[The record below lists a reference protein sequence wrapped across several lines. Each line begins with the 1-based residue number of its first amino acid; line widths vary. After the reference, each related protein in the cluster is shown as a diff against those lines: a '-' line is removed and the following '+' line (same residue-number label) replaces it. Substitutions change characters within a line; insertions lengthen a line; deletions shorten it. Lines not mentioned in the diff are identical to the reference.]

1 MTYICQYFW
10 KTEDHCSQ
18 AIKQAAK
25 EVFENNNRYHDIMK
39 TIAKAYWSYRV
50 FCSIDS
56 LPSFARIDAKEN
68 LFGCVFD

>member
-1 MTYICQYFW
+1 MYQYFS

-39 TIAKAYWSYRV
+39 TIAKAY
-50 FCSIDS
+50 
-56 LPSFARIDAKEN
+56 
-68 LFGCVFD
+68 